1 MAIESVLGAVAIDRS
16 GLEERVYAALREKI
30 LKRELLPGSVLTI
43 RQVAIALGVS
53 PTPVRDALRRLQADA
68 LVRDRGRL
76 GAEVVGLSAADIG
89 DLFGA
94 RAALETYAARAAA
107 QKRLPDLIER
117 MRAIAQRFPETFE
130 GDHYTNYDRFAALD
144 TAFHQLIISGA
155 ENGRIQQMYQTL
167 SVHLHLA
174 RIYQREIEQ
183 RARANHREHLAI
195 VDALAAGDAEAMA
208 EAAAAHIEN
217 VRNHILHL
225 IGPGHILI

>member
-1 MAIESVLGAVAIDRS
+1 VAIESVLGAVTIDRS

-30 LKRELLPGSVLTI
+30 LNRELLPGSVLTI
-43 RQVAIALGVS
+43 RQVAVALGVS

-76 GAEVVGLSAADIG
+76 GAEVVGLSASDIG

-107 QKRLPDLIER
+107 RERLPDLIER
-117 MRAIAQRFPETFE
+117 MRVIARRFPETFE

-144 TAFHQLIISGA
+144 TAFHQLIINGA
-155 ENGRIQQMYQTL
+155 ENARIQQMYQTL

-208 EAAAAHIEN
+208 GTAAAHIEN